1 MDKSTL
7 LTLLVFTF
15 LGMVGA
21 YYVAWRWLSGRFG
34 YSMDGKYHIILF
46 IFFAPFV
53 VGLIGVIYLITLLT
67 DKSNG
72 NTGGGDE
79 IDI

>member
-7 LTLLVFTF
+7 LTQLVFSF

-21 YYVAWRWLSGRFG
+21 YYFAWRWLSGRFG

-46 IFFAPFV
+46 IFVAPFV
-53 VGLIGVIYLITLLT
+53 VGTISIIYLITLIK
-67 DKSNG
+67 DRSSGG
-72 NTGGGDE
+72 NGGGDE